1 MYKSMQERRE
11 EIPVW
16 EKTMLTI
23 REAAAYTG
31 IGVDKLR
38 EMSDEESCDYILWV
52 GTRRMFKRR
61 KLEEF
66 LEGTYSV

>member
-1 MYKSMQERRE
+1 MGKSDADD
-11 EIPVW
+11 PGSGSV
-16 EKTMLTI
+16 
-23 REAAAYTG
+23 YG
-31 IGVDKLR
+31 HGVDKLR

>member
-31 IGVDKLR
+31 VGVGKLR
-38 EMSDEESCDYILWV
+38 EISDDESCDFVLWV
-52 GTRRMFKRR
+52 GTRRMFKRK
-61 KLEEF
+61 KLEEY
-66 LEGTYSV
+66 LERTYSM

>member
-1 MYKSMQERRE
+1 MNKSMSERRE

-16 EKTMLTI
+16 EKAMLTI